1 MTANSI
7 RMRSGYAD
15 YFAFGTHFVSAKIR
29 VLDLN
34 EHGIE
39 ATSETKRYGI
49 PRLSPHTIWAVK
61 EAPEQAI
68 DNHYR
73 ASLHY
78 VDQDPATGQSKKGVG
93 RHTVSLQNR
102 VIRPQGMLAPK
113 FDDAHHAVELRNRAI
128 LPPSIRQPNMGWV
141 RIGGTLKT
149 IRHESTFSDVFGQA
163 KLTRYWR
170 GPQTV
175 YPQAISGFV
184 PAPAIDLFHR
194 TLKPSGFSALVMGN
208 SRGETPYAWQSL
220 HVGPPMPTIPEGFI
234 AEQFGNTWVSLR
246 VRGIAVLGFD
256 AFLSEYEFRNFNQRM
271 RVAYREGPT
280 PPPVARIVAAHG
292 FNAFDSSISGNI
304 SNLVQYIRP
313 DGNMDNYRKGAPT

>member
-78 VDQDPATGQSKKGVG
+78 VDQDPATGSRRK
-93 RHTVSLQNR
+93 VSVDTQCPYR
-102 VIRPQGMLAPK
+102 TA
-113 FDDAHHAVELRNRAI
+113 
-128 LPPSIRQPNMGWV
+128 S
-141 RIGGTLKT
+141 
-149 IRHESTFSDVFGQA
+149 SD
-163 KLTRYWR
+163 RRECW
-170 GPQTV
+170 P
-175 YPQAISGFV
+175 
-184 PAPAIDLFHR
+184 
-194 TLKPSGFSALVMGN
+194 
-208 SRGETPYAWQSL
+208 QSL
-220 HVGPPMPTIPEGFI
+220 TTRTMP
-234 AEQFGNTWVSLR
+234 
-246 VRGIAVLGFD
+246 
-256 AFLSEYEFRNFNQRM
+256 
-271 RVAYREGPT
+271 
-280 PPPVARIVAAHG
+280 
-292 FNAFDSSISGNI
+292 
-304 SNLVQYIRP
+304 
-313 DGNMDNYRKGAPT
+313 